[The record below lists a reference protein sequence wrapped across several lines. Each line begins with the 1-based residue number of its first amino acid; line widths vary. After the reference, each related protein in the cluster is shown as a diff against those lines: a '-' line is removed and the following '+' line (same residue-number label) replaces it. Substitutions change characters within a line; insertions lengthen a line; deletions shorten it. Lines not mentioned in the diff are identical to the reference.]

1 MKNVNIKAGINE
13 KLRRACENLSE
24 KQRKGVLVGMLVVSI
39 ILCGMTLTRAFGRF
53 FSHGTQQE
61 LPFGKYVPV
70 DSLHRTDKDSIMYH
84 SKSMDNGR

>member
-1 MKNVNIKAGINE
+1 MKTVRIKRDISRSLKE
-13 KLRRACENLSE
+13 VCDSLSE
-24 KQRKGVLVGMLVVSI
+24 KQRKGVLAGMLVVSI
-39 ILCGMTLTRAFGRF
+39 ILCGMTLARAFGRF
-53 FSHGTQQE
+53 FSHGTQQD

>member
-1 MKNVNIKAGINE
+1 MKNGNIKAGINE

-24 KQRKGVLVGMLVVSI
+24 KQRKGVLVSMLVISI
-39 ILCGMTLTRAFGRF
+39 ILCGMTLTRVFGRF
-53 FSHGTQQE
+53 FSHSTQE

>member
-1 MKNVNIKAGINE
+1 MKTVKIKRDIGSNLKAV
-13 KLRRACENLSE
+13 CDSLSE

-53 FSHGTQQE
+53 FSHGAQQE

-70 DSLHRTDKDSIMYH
+70 DSLHRTDKDSITYH